1 MSVDPLAEQFPG
13 WTPYH
18 YVHNNPINMTDP
30 TGMSAESSGPGK
42 KKQSTAEMVY
52 NHTGFKRAVDW
63 VSDLFTPAEP
73 QKLLRFTKDVE
84 TTMVMKNGGG
94 QNDRTT
100 GTSGGETNVDK
111 VTDASPSFK
120 PSTKGKGIVEIVGDL
135 IGGYQA
141 GAGAGEA
148 VDEITIENTKRTY
161 ISDVRNDGSVQLK
174 VSSEERTDT
183 VVSRKE
189 EANVRHHIYK
199 REGAAQ
205 ETARKNTKI
214 N

>member
-1 MSVDPLAEQFPG
+1 
-13 WTPYH
+13 
-18 YVHNNPINMTDP
+18 
-30 TGMSAESSGPGK
+30 
-42 KKQSTAEMVY
+42 MVY

-63 VSDLFTPAEP
+63 FSDLFTPAEP

-148 VDEITIENTKRTY
+148 VMEEMSSISIGEFRTVKPLGERGSAHKGGVERY
-161 ISDVRNDGSVQLK
+161 NVR
-174 VSSEERTDT
+174 DT
-183 VVSRKE
+183 VVSDKDKK
-189 EANVRHHIYK
+189 VIKDQMK
-199 REGAAQ
+199 RDSLIQ
-205 ETARKNTKI
+205 VNKKNK
-214 N
+214 